1 MNVLDWILLVLV
13 GTYALSGY
21 WQGFITGA
29 FATLGLLAGG
39 AMGIWLAPVLLG
51 NTKPSLWVSLGAL
64 FIVIAGASIGQ
75 ALLQFLGARI
85 RAKVT
90 WQPVRVIDAFGGA
103 LLSALA
109 SLVVAWA
116 LGLAVS
122 GSRLGPVTE
131 QVRSSAV
138 LASVNEVM
146 PGRIKDFVSG
156 FDEVV
161 GASLFPRYLE
171 PFAPERIVEVD
182 AGPARLLD
190 DPDVV
195 RTEEAVLKVYGTNR
209 CKNGVEGTAFVY
221 APDRVMTSAHV
232 VAGVRDPELVVGNST
247 VPATVVVYD
256 PDLDIA
262 VLAVDTPIQPL
273 RFGGQAKPSAGVAIV
288 GYPQDGPFDIQ
299 TARIRAEQR
308 LRSPNIYGES
318 TVVREVYSVRGKIRP
333 GNSGGPLVSS
343 RGRVLGMVFA
353 ASITDSETGY
363 ALTVDQLAETAAA
376 GISASQRVSTGACA
390 G

>member
-1 MNVLDWILLVLV
+1 MNLLDWILLVLV

-29 FATLGLLAGG
+29 FATLGLLTGG
-39 AMGIWLAPVLLG
+39 AVGIWLAPVALG
-51 NTKPSLWVSLGAL
+51 NAKPSLWVSLGAL

-90 WQPVRVIDAFGGA
+90 WQPARVVDAFGGA

-138 LASVNEVM
+138 LATVNEVM
-146 PGRIKDFVSG
+146 PGQIKDFVSG

-171 PFAPERIVEVD
+171 PFAPERIVEVE
-182 AGPARLLD
+182 AGPSRLLD

-209 CKNGVEGTAFVY
+209 CKSGVEGTAFVY

-232 VAGVRDPELVVGNST
+232 VAGVRDPELVIGNST

-273 RFGGQAKPSAGVAIV
+273 RFGGEAKPRAGVAIV
-288 GYPQDGPFDIQ
+288 GYPHDGPFDIQ